1 MAETS
6 LNIYPTHTANV
17 KNNFHK
23 GSFASWLTPYLKKED
38 HVRDGSKK
46 KKVLKKGISK
56 PIGIENSLRLEA
68 VQVKMSTLRKI

>member
-46 KKVLKKGISK
+46 KKY
-56 PIGIENSLRLEA
+56 
-68 VQVKMSTLRKI
+68 